1 MKELEDRVDYFLHL
15 EKTLMYGRLDDFKEL
30 LSNDFVEFGTS
41 GRMYTKEM
49 QLNFVDSKGLAT
61 CPFTIQ
67 NFSVQQLSSNIVH
80 ITYQTEAIDS
90 GSRSNRS
97 SIWKYEHEKWR
108 LYFHQG
114 TPTISF

>member
-1 MKELEDRVDYFLHL
+1 MKELEYRVDYFLHL

-41 GRMYTKEM
+41 GRIYNKEM
-49 QLNFVDSKGLAT
+49 QLDFVDTKGLAI
-61 CPFTIQ
+61 CPFTIHH
-67 NFSVQQLSSNIVH
+67 FSVQQLAPHIIH

>member
-1 MKELEDRVDYFLHL
+1 MRDRVAYFLHL
-15 EKTLMYGRLDDFKEL
+15 EKTLMYGRSDDFKEL
-30 LSNDFVEFGTS
+30 LSDDFVEFGTS
-41 GRMYTKEM
+41 GRIYNKEM
-49 QLNFVDSKGLAT
+49 QLDSVDTKGLAV
-61 CPFTIQ
+61 CPFTIHH
-67 NFSVQQLSSNIVH
+67 FSVQQLAPHIVH

>member
-1 MKELEDRVDYFLHL
+1 MKELEDRVTYFLHL
-15 EKTLMYGRLDDFKEL
+15 EKTLMHGRLDDFKES

-41 GRMYTKEM
+41 GRMYNKEM
-49 QLNFVDSKGLAT
+49 QLNLVDTKGSAA
-61 CPFTIQ
+61 CPFIIK
-67 NFSVQQLSSNIVH
+67 NFSVQQLAPTIVH
-80 ITYQTEAIDS
+80 ITYQTETIDN
-90 GSRSNRS
+90 GSKSNRS